1 MKKQNLVFN
10 TMLVKITVI
19 ILCLMSTGCA
29 TIKPTA
35 QEIAKESAL
44 TPGMAKKYIYPG
56 KTTQTEVL
64 EIFGP
69 PDLVTHKGG
78 RDVWTYDKISYE
90 VSTSGGY
97 LTILLAGIS
106 GESGRRSS
114 KSIML
119 IIYFDEN
126 GVVTDY
132 KLSAAKF

>member
-1 MKKQNLVFN
+1 MTRKIVSNRFLVGF
-10 TMLVKITVI
+10 TI
-19 ILCLMSTGCA
+19 IAISISAMGCA

-78 RDVWTYDKISYE
+78 RDVWTYDKLSHE

-97 LTILLAGIS
+97 LTILLAGVS
-106 GESGRRSS
+106 GESGRRASR
-114 KSIML
+114 SIML
-119 IIYFDEN
+119 IIYFNESE
-126 GVVTDY
+126 VVMDY
-132 KLSAAKF
+132 KLSSSKF

>member
-1 MKKQNLVFN
+1 MRRRPIFNMVFAG
-10 TMLVKITVI
+10 ITVAT
-19 ILCLMSTGCA
+19 LCGMAVGCA
-29 TIKPTA
+29 TIRPTA

-78 RDVWTYDKISYE
+78 KDVWTYDKISQE

-97 LTILLAGIS
+97 LTILLAGVS

-114 KSIML
+114 RSVML

-126 GVVTDY
+126 DVVTDY

>member
-1 MKKQNLVFN
+1 MIRKASFN
-10 TMLVKITVI
+10 ISLTTFVITVLSI
-19 ILCLMSTGCA
+19 SATGCA
-29 TIKPTA
+29 TIRPTA
-35 QEIAKESAL
+35 QEITKESAL
-44 TPGMAKKYIYPG
+44 TPGMAKKYIYRS

-78 RDVWTYDKISYE
+78 KDVWTYDKISHE

-97 LTILLAGIS
+97 LTILLAGVS
-106 GESGRRSS
+106 GESGRRASRS
-114 KSIML
+114 VML

-126 GVVTDY
+126 EVVMDY

>member
-1 MKKQNLVFN
+1 MGLKSIFNMLLVGIIIGAF
-10 TMLVKITVI
+10 TVTI
-19 ILCLMSTGCA
+19 TGCA
-29 TIKPTA
+29 TIRPTA

-56 KTTQTEVL
+56 KTSQTEVL

-78 RDVWTYDKISYE
+78 KDVWTYDKISQE
-90 VSTSGGY
+90 VSASGGY
-97 LTILLAGIS
+97 LTILLAGVS
-106 GESGRRSS
+106 GAKERQAGRSV
-114 KSIML
+114 ML

-126 GVVTDY
+126 NIVEDY